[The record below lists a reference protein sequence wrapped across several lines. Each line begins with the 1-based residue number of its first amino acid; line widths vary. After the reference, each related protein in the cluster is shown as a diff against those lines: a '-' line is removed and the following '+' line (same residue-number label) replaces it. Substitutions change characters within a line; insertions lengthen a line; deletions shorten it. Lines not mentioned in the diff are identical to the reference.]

1 MTLTL
6 DVSPET
12 VRRVERAKSLGGNM
26 DTLLCIALE
35 QWLRATDSKDSSA
48 LRSLAPLA
56 GKHEGESWDEL
67 QMEIEGNPQLEA
79 KANANAEGK

>member
-12 VRRVERAKSLGGNM
+12 VQRVERAKSQGANM

-35 QWLRATDSKDSSA
+35 QWLYANEAKGSSA
-48 LRSLAPLA
+48 LRSIAPLA
-56 GKHEGESWDEL
+56 GKYEGEAWEDL
-67 QMEIEGNPQLEA
+67 LTEIDRNRQEEA
-79 KANANAEGK
+79 HASANGK